1 MSIKFKGIQ
10 RSEYLKKF
18 YPIDRFYSDKMTHN
32 STASTGELLA
42 IVKKDGLNWL
52 DRFHWGLVPSW
63 AQNISMD
70 KRLINARAETV
81 AEKPSFREAFRR
93 RRCLIPAEG
102 FYEWLQKK
110 NSKIRVY
117 FELPN
122 GDPFA
127 FAGLWDIWRGGNKIS
142 IDYQSCTIITI
153 RARGSVS
160 KIHHRMPAVLK
171 PDVYDT
177 WIDPQNQDTNILKQ
191 ILKTG
196 IITEFISA
204 FEPPAEKARHQQL
217 SLLD

>member
-1 MSIKFKGIQ
+1 M
-10 RSEYLKKF
+10 KKF
-18 YPIDRFYSDKMTHN
+18 YPIDRIASDNMTYD
-32 STASTGELLA
+32 STSSTGELLA

-52 DRFHWGLVPSW
+52 DRYHWGLVPSW
-63 AQNISMD
+63 AQSTSVG

-102 FYEWLQKK
+102 FYEWLQQK

-122 GDPFA
+122 GNPFA
-127 FAGLWDIWRGGNKIS
+127 FAGLWDIWRSRNRIP
-142 IDYQSCTIITI
+142 IYYQSCTIITT
-153 RARGSVS
+153 RARGSVA

-177 WIDPQNQDTNILKQ
+177 WIDPQIQDINILKP
-191 ILKTG
+191 ILETD
-196 IITEFISA
+196 IITEFISD
-204 FEPPAEKARHQQL
+204 FEPPTGNARHQQL